1 MVKARGGAGLV
12 TNASLLIKDAGG
24 YLMNTQR
31 AVFIVIS
38 LKDKVTGLMT
48 RSHQMAYVSQQAED
62 VVLSREIMETFG
74 LVKNFDDRKKA
85 SVCHLSTTAVNGGE
99 NSSVLVEEEE
109 APRQMGS
116 GSHNSRKFE

>member
-24 YLMNTQR
+24 YLMNSQR

-62 VVLSREIMETFG
+62 VVLSREVMETFG
-74 LVKNFDDRKKA
+74 LVKKFDDRKKA
-85 SVCHLSTTAVNGGE
+85 SVRHLSTTAVNGGE
-99 NSSVLVEEEE
+99 KSSVLVEEEE